1 MDCRARLGTM
11 QSHFDV
17 GSQTAWGFPWRKPPK
32 RVAGNEQDGMQPVA
46 SDRSDAIE
54 IDRIADASRAHRGQ
68 AARTRGRANVKQSNR
83 RSRRVSILPG
93 LRLDAR
99 AQFQQISTPSP
110 ETARAVRSKGAAS
123 RTITNRA
130 NSVRSA
136 ILQDGTSTIWRAF
149 FSRRITASFRAALIR
164 DREGAREIRRA
175 H

>member
-1 MDCRARLGTM
+1 
-11 QSHFDV
+11 
-17 GSQTAWGFPWRKPPK
+17 
-32 RVAGNEQDGMQPVA
+32 MQPVA

-99 AQFQQISTPSP
+99 AQFQKQISTPSP
-110 ETARAVRSKGAAS
+110 KTARAVRSKGAAS

-149 FSRRITASFRAALIR
+149 FSRRITASFVLLLYATVKERAKFVAHTNSHNVWRVPGVR
-164 DREGAREIRRA
+164 DVTPMLADAARSLEAHHGAS
-175 H
+175 